1 LFFLFFFFLPSSSP
15 PHLKPPT
22 FLFAK
27 APVVARQPVVADPEH
42 LCLNN
47 TCSFSKKGLTKE
59 EEKAEKRKKQRKKN
73 KE

>member
-1 LFFLFFFFLPSSSP
+1 
-15 PHLKPPT
+15 
-22 FLFAK
+22 
-27 APVVARQPVVADPEH
+27 VADPEH